1 MGKSFKEQLD
11 FELTN
16 LEADIYWDKKRK
28 EATLIKLEERM
39 IAHNKRRNKLQPF
52 PYVAIFVASTIL
64 FLLIRMEFPLFY
76 KVQGINAIDEKPA
89 NLEELVIIT
98 VEEQK
103 KIENKNTVFLSEEA
117 GLPYSLNTLKLSSSK
132 ITGEPKISATKVK
145 DSILVNADYPLSGG
159 SYLSI
164 YTEKKQKGIQ
174 GNGRNSIVKK
184 ELEMT
189 INNHLAILIHE
200 KNDLKLMITTNNYQ
214 YTITGV
220 NNEHD
225 LISIAEMIEFY

>member
-1 MGKSFKEQLD
+1 MGKSSKEQLD
-11 FELTN
+11 FDLKI
-16 LEADIYWDKKRK
+16 LETDIIWDKKRK
-28 EATLIKLEERM
+28 EATRLKLEGRM
-39 IAHNKRRNKLQPF
+39 QAHNKRRNKLQPF
-52 PYVAIFVASTIL
+52 PFVAIFVALTIL
-64 FLLIRMEFPLFY
+64 FLLIRMEFPLLHTF
-76 KVQGINAIDEKPA
+76 QDINALDEKTPD
-89 NLEELVIIT
+89 LEELVIIT
-98 VEEQK
+98 AEEQK
-103 KIENKNTVFLSEEA
+103 RVENKNTVFLSEEA
-117 GLPYSLNTLKLSSSK
+117 GIPYSLYTLKLSSLK

-189 INNHLAILIHE
+189 IKNHLAVLIHE
-200 KNDLKLMITTNNYQ
+200 KKDLKLIITTNNYQ

>member
-16 LEADIYWDKKRK
+16 LEADIYWDKKRN

-64 FLLIRMEFPLFY
+64 FLLIRMEFPLLHTF
-76 KVQGINAIDEKPA
+76 QGINAMDEKTA
-89 NLEELVIIT
+89 DLEELVIIT
-98 VEEQK
+98 AEEQK
-103 KIENKNTVFLSEEA
+103 RVENKNTVFLSEEA
-117 GLPYSLNTLKLSSSK
+117 GIPYSLYTLKLSSLK

-145 DSILVNADYPLSGG
+145 DSILVNADYPLSSG

-220 NNEHD
+220 NNEYD